1 MKWHQK
7 LHLITN
13 LRSQRFCFFS
23 VSSKILFC
31 LFYFIIL
38 QKASKIHPS
47 STLTFEFQY
56 TLLRE
61 GFKEVFSLI
70 RSVFPNYVNFSF
82 KVLRYS
88 LKSIQIYHLDFQ
100 NFNMIA
106 LIKIPILRPMCFIS
120 ISSIS
125 QFANNNI
132 LLENDTDFLEVLKWA
147 YQHSFTPLSQKEFLV
162 LKTYKTD
169 QDCVF

>member
-1 MKWHQK
+1 M
-7 LHLITN
+7 
-13 LRSQRFCFFS
+13 
-23 VSSKILFC
+23 SSKILFC
-31 LFYFIIL
+31 LVYFIIL

-70 RSVFPNYVNFSF
+70 RSVLPNYVNFSC
-82 KVLRYS
+82 KVLRCS

-100 NFNMIA
+100 IFNMIA
-106 LIKIPILRPMCFIS
+106 FIKIPILRPVYFIL

-132 LLENDTDFLEVLKWA
+132 LLENDTDFLEILK
-147 YQHSFTPLSQKEFLV
+147 
-162 LKTYKTD
+162 
-169 QDCVF
+169 